1 MRFLTK
7 VVPLQHPSPQ
17 AELFLATDASDS
29 QIGGINSKNPV
40 TIGVPLVSFS
50 EICPTW
56 NLIISHN
63 QELLAAYASIQH
75 FSHFFEGRLYQLWT
89 LSAWLAMSSQAFFNQ
104 WSLKSS
110 EKTFFSPAQH
120 FPPQEAYLWAAC
132 LFLDMSGAV
141 LPGCG
146 SLCLDLPAL
155 QSKIHRHARTQ
166 PLHIPIPQWQ
176 FSHLHVDLVGRC
188 NNTVTIAMRCTPCY
202 LYSQQSCL
210 YTVYSAI
217 YSIINQ
223 NGHLLTPLATV
234 RPVGCT
240 PITLYCTCI

>member
-7 VVPLQHPSPQ
+7 AVPLQHPSPQ
-17 AELFLATDASDS
+17 AELFLATEASDS
-29 QIGGINSKNPV
+29 QIGGIIQQKSGDHWRPFGFFFRNLSDMESHYS
-40 TIGVPLVSFS
+40 TIPESCL
-50 EICPTW
+50 TW
-56 NLIISHN
+56 NLIISHVP
-63 QELLAAYASIQH
+63 ELLAAYVSIQH
-75 FSHFFEGRLYQLWT
+75 FSHFCEGRPYQLWM
-89 LSAWLAMSSQAFFNQ
+89 LSAWLAMSSQEFFDQ
-104 WSLKSS
+104 WSLKNS

-120 FPPQEAYLWAAC
+120 FPPREAYLWAAC

-155 QSKIHRHARTQ
+155 QSKIHCHARTQ

-176 FSHLHVDLVGRC
+176 FSHLHVDLVGC
-188 NNTVTIAMRCTPCY
+188 CNTVTIAMQCTPCY

-217 YSIINQ
+217 YSIIN
-223 NGHLLTPLATV
+223 
-234 RPVGCT
+234 
-240 PITLYCTCI
+240 